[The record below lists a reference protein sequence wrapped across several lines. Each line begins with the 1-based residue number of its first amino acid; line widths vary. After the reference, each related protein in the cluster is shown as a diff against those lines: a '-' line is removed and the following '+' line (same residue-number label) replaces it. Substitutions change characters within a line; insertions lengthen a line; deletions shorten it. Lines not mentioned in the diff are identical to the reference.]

1 MSSIVNSPNTDGWR
15 LPSLDSPT
23 LPLPVQTRADSGT
36 VEFSERHGE
45 RSENELLIA
54 ARSGDQRAFGQLCER
69 YVGALKRRIFRIV
82 RNAEDSEDI
91 VQDTML
97 TAYQQ
102 LPNFRGTSRFYTWLS
117 RIGTN
122 HALMLLRKRKVRSLV
137 NVDIV
142 SSSPR
147 EQEQWEFPDRS
158 PNPEQVCANR
168 QVVDFLQEAIGKLPK
183 KYREIVKCYR
193 DEFQLTEI
201 AESLAISVPAV
212 KLRLFR
218 ARRTLRRFLVSRK
231 ITSSAVC

>member
-1 MSSIVNSPNTDGWR
+1 
-15 LPSLDSPT
+15 
-23 LPLPVQTRADSGT
+23 LPVQTRADSGT
-36 VEFSERHGE
+36 VAFSKRYAE

-69 YVGALKRRIFRIV
+69 YTGALKRRIFRIIG
-82 RNAEDSEDI
+82 NAGDSEDI

-102 LPNFRGTSRFYTWLS
+102 LPNFRGTAKFYTWLS

-122 HALMLLRKRKVRSLV
+122 HALMLLRKRKVRSVV

-147 EQEQWEFPDRS
+147 EQDQWEFPDRS

-168 QVVDFLQEAIGKLPK
+168 QVVDFLQDAIGKLPK
-183 KYREIVKCYR
+183 KYREIVKCFPG
-193 DEFQLTEI
+193 DESQMTEI
-201 AESLAISVPAV
+201 AKSLAVTVPAV

-218 ARRTLRRFLVSRK
+218 ARHTLRRFLVSRK